1 MESVIGSEKQPYLFR
16 VCAVK
21 KGALLLPEGAPSLR
35 WQAAPRSWEPLFLR
49 PRAGWEAGFTSRS
62 SIAKFFEKGLV
73 ISVNESQLGLFYGLS
88 FLCVAIAFAFA
99 AYLYLWVKKQKTENA
114 KIQEVSLLIKQGA
127 NTFMRREYLVLA
139 KFAVVA
145 AVVIL
150 VLLPSP
156 IWTGN
161 IVDNISMAIAYLCG
175 TALSAIAGKI
185 GILVATLSNGRTA
198 EAAQKGIK
206 PAFLIGFRGGA
217 VMGLL
222 VVGCSLLGVA
232 AVLLVTGDSSI
243 LLGFS
248 FGASSLALFAKAGGG
263 IFTKT
268 ADVSA
273 DLTGKV
279 ELGIPEDDPRNPAVI
294 ADNVGDNVGDVA
306 GMGADLFDSNVAAM
320 ASALV
325 LAQSLSG
332 GDFNNVSMV
341 FCYAILGLFASII
354 GIATARVGKKGDPT
368 TALNSSTYV
377 TTAIYL
383 VLTAGATA
391 LFPGFSWRIWGA
403 AAVGLLVGVII
414 GITTD
419 YFTDDSKSPV
429 KKVAKASSSGPAF
442 TVLSGISYGFIS
454 ALPAMVGIAISALI
468 AYKLCEPMGEGYA
481 IFGISMAAVGMLSIV
496 GMIISNDAYG
506 PIVDNARGLAEMG
519 GLGEETI
526 RTADELDSAG
536 NTVKAVTK
544 GFSIS
549 AAGLTVISLLG
560 AFMSE
565 ANDALAA
572 AGRELIT
579 GFDIMSPTV
588 FFGVLVGAVVPA
600 VFSAMLIL
608 GVDKNAQRMVA
619 EIHRQFNSIKGL
631 REGKPG
637 VKPEYDKC
645 IDIAT
650 SGSLRELIPAGL
662 MSIIATVVVGFIGGP
677 SAIGGFLLG
686 NIVSGL
692 LLALF
697 MSNAGGLWDNCKKYI
712 EAGAEGGKGSDS
724 HKAAVIGDTVG
735 DPFKDTAGPSINT
748 QITVV
753 SLVSSLLSS
762 VFVMFSFF
770 S

>member
-1 MESVIGSEKQPYLFR
+1 MEDRLS
-16 VCAVK
+16 
-21 KGALLLPEGAPSLR
+21 
-35 WQAAPRSWEPLFLR
+35 
-49 PRAGWEAGFTSRS
+49 
-62 SIAKFFEKGLV
+62 
-73 ISVNESQLGLFYGLS
+73 LFYGLS
-88 FLCVAIAFAFA
+88 FLTAIVAFAFA
-99 AYLYLWVKKQKTENA
+99 VYLYLWVKRQRVQNSRIAE
-114 KIQEVSLLIKQGA
+114 ISVLIKEGA
-127 NTFMRREYLVLA
+127 NTFMRREYRILA
-139 KFAVVA
+139 IFAGIVA
-145 AVVIL
+145 IVIFI
-150 VLLPSP
+150 LLPSP
-156 IWTGN
+156 VWKGDTLLN
-161 IVDNISMAIAYLCG
+161 LAMALSYLAG
-175 TALSAIAGKI
+175 AVLSAIAGKI
-185 GILVATLSNGRTA
+185 GILVATLSNSRTA
-198 EAAQKGIK
+198 ESAQKGIK
-206 PAFLIGFRGGA
+206 PAFLVGFRGGA

-222 VVGCSLLGVA
+222 VVGCSLFGVA
-232 AVLLVTGDSSI
+232 AVLMLTGDTTI

-279 ELGIPEDDPRNPAVI
+279 ELGMPEDDPRNPAVI

-325 LAQSLSG
+325 IAQSLSG
-332 GDFNNVSMV
+332 GNFANTSMI
-341 FCYAILGLFASII
+341 FCYAILGLLASIV
-354 GIATARVGKKGDPT
+354 GIATARIGKNGSPT
-368 TALNSSTYV
+368 RALNSSTYV
-377 TTAIYL
+377 TTAVFL
-383 VLTAGATA
+383 VLTAVATA
-391 LFPGFSWRIWGA
+391 CFNGFSWRIWGA
-403 AAVGLLVGVII
+403 SATGLLVGVII

-419 YFTDDSKSPV
+419 YFTDDTKPIV
-429 KKVAKASSSGPAF
+429 AKVAQASASGPAF
-442 TVLSGISYGFIS
+442 TVLSGVSYGFIS
-454 ALPAMVGIAISALI
+454 AMPAMIGIAISALV

-519 GLGEETI
+519 DLGEDAI
-526 RTADELDSAG
+526 RIADELDSAG

-544 GFSIS
+544 GFSIG

-565 ANDALAA
+565 ANTALAA
-572 AGRELIT
+572 AGKPLLT
-579 GFDIMSPTV
+579 GFDIMAPTV
-588 FFGVLVGAVVPA
+588 FFGILVGAAIPA

-608 GVDKNAQRMVA
+608 GVDRNAQRMVA
-619 EIHRQFNSIKGL
+619 EIHRQFDTIKGL
-631 REGKPG
+631 REGKAG
-637 VKPEYDKC
+637 VKPEYDRC

-650 SGSLRELIPAGL
+650 TGALHELIPAGL
-662 MSIIATVVVGFIGGP
+662 MTIIATLIVGFIGGP
-677 SAIGGFLLG
+677 LAIGGFLLG

-697 MSNAGGLWDNCKKYI
+697 MSNAGGLWDNSKKYV
-712 EAGAEGGKGSDS
+712 ESGNVGGKGSPA

-753 SLVSSLLSS
+753 SLVASLLSS
-762 VFVMFSFF
+762 IFVSFSFF
-770 S
+770 G

>member
-1 MESVIGSEKQPYLFR
+1 MEQNLS
-16 VCAVK
+16 
-21 KGALLLPEGAPSLR
+21 
-35 WQAAPRSWEPLFLR
+35 
-49 PRAGWEAGFTSRS
+49 
-62 SIAKFFEKGLV
+62 
-73 ISVNESQLGLFYGLS
+73 LFYGLS
-88 FLCVAIAFAFA
+88 FLTAALAFAYA
-99 AYLYLWVKKQKTENA
+99 AYLYLWVKKQPTKNA
-114 KIQEVSLLIKQGA
+114 KIKEVSALIKAGA
-127 NTFMRREYLVLA
+127 NTFMRREYLILA
-139 KFAVVA
+139 KFAGIA
-145 AVVIL
+145 AIIIFI
-150 VLLPSP
+150 LLPSP
-156 IWTGN
+156 IWSGN
-161 IVDNISMAIAYLCG
+161 ILSNVEMTAAYILG
-175 TALSAIAGKI
+175 TALSAVAGKI
-185 GILVATLSNGRTA
+185 GILVATHSNSRAA
-198 EAAQKGIK
+198 EAAKKGIE
-206 PAFLIGFRGGA
+206 PAFLVGFRGGA

-232 AVLLVTGDSSI
+232 AVLMVVGDTSI
-243 LLGFS
+243 ILGFS

-325 LAQSLSG
+325 IAQSLSG
-332 GDFNNVSMV
+332 GEYNNISMV
-341 FCYAILGLFASII
+341 FCYAILGLLASII
-354 GIATARVGKKGDPT
+354 GIANARIGKNGNPT
-368 TALNSSTYV
+368 HALNMSTYV
-377 TTAIYL
+377 T
-383 VLTAGATA
+383 ATA
-391 LFPGFSWRIWGA
+391 VFDGFSWRIWGA
-403 AAVGLLVGVII
+403 STVGLIVGVII

-419 YFTDDSKSPV
+419 YFTDDSKPIV
-429 KKVAKASSSGPAF
+429 KKVAHASQSGPAF
-442 TVLSGISYGFIS
+442 TVLSGVSYGFIS
-454 ALPAMVGIAISALI
+454 ALPAMVGIAVSALL
-468 AYKLCEPMGEGYA
+468 AYKICEPMGEGYA

-519 GLGEETI
+519 DLGEDTI
-526 RTADELDSAG
+526 RRADELDSAG

-544 GFSIS
+544 GFSIG

-565 ANDALAA
+565 VNVSLAE

-579 GFDIMSPTV
+579 GFDIMEPTV
-588 FFGVLVGAVVPA
+588 FFGVLIGAGIPA

-619 EIHRQFNSIKGL
+619 EIHRQFDTIPGL
-631 REGKPG
+631 REGKKG
-637 VKPEYDKC
+637 VKAEYGKC

-650 SGSLRELIPAGL
+650 TGALKELIPAGL
-662 MSIIATVVVGFIGGP
+662 MSILSTMVVGFIGGP
-677 SAIGGFLLG
+677 QAIGGFLLG

-697 MSNAGGLWDNCKKYI
+697 MSNAGGLWDNSKKYV
-712 EAGAEGGKGSDS
+712 ESGEEGGKGSKA

-753 SLVSSLLSS
+753 SLVSSLMSS
-762 VFVMFSFF
+762 IFVAFSFF
-770 S
+770 G

>member
-1 MESVIGSEKQPYLFR
+1 MTMQL
-16 VCAVK
+16 
-21 KGALLLPEGAPSLR
+21 
-35 WQAAPRSWEPLFLR
+35 
-49 PRAGWEAGFTSRS
+49 
-62 SIAKFFEKGLV
+62 SI
-73 ISVNESQLGLFYGLS
+73 FYGLS
-88 FLCVAIAFAFA
+88 VLTAAIAFAFA
-99 AYLYLWVKKQKTENA
+99 AYLYLWVKKQRTVNG
-114 KIQEVSLLIKQGA
+114 KIIEVSALIKEGA
-127 NTFMRREYLVLA
+127 NTFMRREYKILA
-139 KFAVVA
+139 KFA
-145 AVVIL
+145 AVIAVIIFI
-150 VLLPSP
+150 LLPSP
-156 IWTGN
+156 VWKGDIMKN
-161 IVDNISMAIAYLCG
+161 LAMALSYIAG
-175 TALSAIAGKI
+175 TVLSAIAGKI
-185 GILVATLSNGRTA
+185 GIMVAALSNARCA
-198 EAAQKGIK
+198 EGAQKGIK

-232 AVLLVTGDSSI
+232 AVLMCVGGDASI

-325 LAQSLSG
+325 IAG
-332 GDFNNVSMV
+332 ANTANVAMV
-341 FCYAILGLFASII
+341 FCYSILGLISSII
-354 GIATARVGKKGDPT
+354 GIATARIGKNGNPT
-368 TALNSSTYV
+368 NALNSSTYV
-377 TTAIYL
+377 TTGVFL
-383 VLTAGATA
+383 VLSAAATA
-391 LFPGFSWRIWGA
+391 LIDGFTWNIWGA
-403 AAVGLLVGVII
+403 SAVGLLVGVII

-419 YFTDDSKSPV
+419 YFTDDNQPIV
-429 KKVAKASSSGPAF
+429 KKCAHASASGPAF
-442 TVLSGISYGFIS
+442 TILSGVAYGFIS
-454 ALPAMVGIAISALI
+454 AMPAMVGIAISALL
-468 AYKLCEPMGEGYA
+468 AYQLGG
-481 IFGISMAAVGMLSIV
+481 IFGIAMAAVGMLSIV

-519 GLGEETI
+519 DLGEETI
-526 RTADELDSAG
+526 RIADELDSAG

-565 ANDALAA
+565 ANAALAE
-572 AGRELIT
+572 AGKELIT
-579 GFDIMSPTV
+579 GFDIMNPTV
-588 FFGVLVGAVVPA
+588 FFGILVGAVIPA

-631 REGKPG
+631 KEGEEG

-650 SGSLRELIPAGL
+650 TGALRELIPAGL
-662 MSIIATVVVGFIGGP
+662 VSIISTIVVGFIGGP
-677 SAIGGFLLG
+677 LAIGGFLLG

-692 LLALF
+692 LIALF
-697 MSNAGGLWDNCKKYI
+697 MSNAGGLWDNSKKYV
-712 EAGAEGGKGSDS
+712 ESGNEGGKGSEA

-753 SLVSSLLSS
+753 SLVSSLLSTLFVAFS
-762 VFVMFSFF
+762 VFG
-770 S
+770 